1 MFKTVFRVRNENV
14 WYLFIFYMKN
24 LMFVLK
30 KDIRAGENVRCISK
44 YESLCVH
51 LHGFD
56 ISFLNI
62 KRII

>member
-1 MFKTVFRVRNENV
+1 MVFIYILYEKIDVC
-14 WYLFIFYMKN
+14 IK
-24 LMFVLK
+24 K
-30 KDIRAGENVRCISK
+30 KDIRNGENVRRISK
-44 YESLCVH
+44 YESLRMH